1 MRVSGD
7 IKIDLK
13 RLINTTEGFI
23 QIREK
28 VKEEMEKQ
36 EENYT
41 QIVKFIKE
49 YLNKKNKKNK
59 FILIISWH

>member
-1 MRVSGD
+1 
-7 IKIDLK
+7 
-13 RLINTTEGFI
+13 
-23 QIREK
+23 
-28 VKEEMEKQ
+28 MEKQ

-59 FILIISWH
+59 FILIIS

>member
-41 QIVKFIKE
+41 QI
-49 YLNKKNKKNK
+49 LN
-59 FILIISWH
+59 S